1 VRVVISE
8 RSERNMKKKE
18 SRISLNWRGEFVF
31 EGWSKEYI

>member
-1 VRVVISE
+1 
-8 RSERNMKKKE
+8 MKKKE